1 MKKLILILAFASIF
15 QVLNAQVTTETYSN
29 KNILGGSFSF
39 SFSDNYGF
47 FPEAGI
53 IFVGLEDFNVTSFR
67 VSPYFGREIT
77 PHITLGLKFDYNNH
91 KMEQD
96 REDLGQLLLHSKV
109 NLNVFGLG
117 IFSRYTFNPENKF
130 NLFVEP
136 YFSYN
141 KTNREHKI
149 DNVLD
154 SKEESNYI
162 KLGVGVGA
170 LYSISNSIR
179 ASVKVGAM
187 EYLNGNKESTN
198 EKSTDFSHFG
208 TSFNLSSIFFG
219 FEIIL

>member
-15 QVLNAQVTTETYSN
+15 QVLNAQVTTETYNN

-47 FPEAGI
+47 FPEASV
-53 IFVGLEDFNVTSFR
+53 IFVGLDDFNVTSFR
-67 VSPYFGREIT
+67 ISPYFGREIT
-77 PHITLGLKFDYNNH
+77 PHITLGLKLDYNNH
-91 KMEQD
+91 KIKQD
-96 REDLGQLLLHSKV
+96 RVDFGDPPLHSKV
-109 NLNVFGLG
+109 NLNVYGIG

-141 KTNREHKI
+141 KTSREHKI
-149 DNVLD
+149 ENVLA
-154 SKEESNYI
+154 SEEESNYI
-162 KLGVGVGA
+162 KLGVGIGA
-170 LYSISNSIR
+170 LYNINNSIR
-179 ASVKVGAM
+179 ASVQVGAM

-208 TSFNLSSIFFG
+208 TSFNLSSISFG